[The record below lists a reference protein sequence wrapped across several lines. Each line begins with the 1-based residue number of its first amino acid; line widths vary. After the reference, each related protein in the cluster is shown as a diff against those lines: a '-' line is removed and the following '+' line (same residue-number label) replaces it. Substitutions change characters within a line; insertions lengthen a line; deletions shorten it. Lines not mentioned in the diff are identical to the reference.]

1 MKELPLICNDFEVRQ
16 ILEDRKTQLR
26 RLVLPPPSVDTDCP
40 YHEELGN
47 AVIGRNCPMGERGD
61 KTWVREK
68 MGVANLDGRGGKI
81 IRRIWYAADNKIL
94 PMPASV
100 TIREWKKGAGTDK
113 WRGWVTRVA
122 ANMPRWA
129 SRLTLETQNTCIQ
142 RLQAITEPDAISEGM
157 LAFPNTPAYQCA
169 FLSAVAIGEK
179 PPLGE
184 TPRERF
190 ERYWNT
196 LYAKPKPVYYK
207 KKIIAYQSFP
217 WEDIQTILVHRNLPW
232 RVMGNPFVWKCE
244 FRRLHD

>member
-1 MKELPLICNDFEVRQ
+1 MKELSLICNDFEVRQ

-26 RLVLPPPSVDTDCP
+26 RLVLPPPAVDTDCP

-61 KTWVREK
+61 KTWVREAYSK
-68 MGVANLDGRGGKI
+68 VWAGYMLRHGLCDHAYRATFGEGRGLWGHLGVASSNGIHWQSPSSMPQALS
-81 IRRIWYAADNKIL
+81 RI
-94 PMPASV
+94 
-100 TIREWKKGAGTDK
+100 
-113 WRGWVTRVA
+113 
-122 ANMPRWA
+122 
-129 SRLTLETQNTCIQ
+129 TLETQNTCIQ

-157 LAFPNTPAYQCA
+157 LSFPNTPAYQCA
-169 FLSAVAIGEK
+169 FLSAVAQNEK